1 MTLTPAPLLYLTDGT
16 TLPNGQ
22 LRRLNLIDPRAGYC
36 LEAWRPAVAQYK
48 EGGVWASS
56 PLATGRRLV
65 LRRFDNVI
73 DVIEMRA
80 RAHSQDAL
88 IAYQNELLAWL
99 EQAADYWTS
108 RWPMRPVYL
117 AARSAYEQNTRY
129 AVVHAGSV
137 TELSNPYDQPFLSR
151 NNRAALMTLT
161 LRLEHGLWQS
171 HPPGEAACV
180 AIGNRRLWTFTQW
193 TTAPAPPTGNVLAM
207 VEAQSGALLAGVSDT
222 AKLYISSDGLTW
234 SLLATLGS
242 ATSDAL
248 NALVKDN
255 SGVLYAAVSGGSG
268 VRGVWR
274 STDNGVNWTRV
285 LDPTDLSGDAATT
298 AGYYDVVFDAPRNR
312 ILACGGGFSAIEGYD
327 AGIISESSDSGT
339 NWRHWQKAP
348 YNYFK
353 SLALDHV
360 GRIYV
365 GWAAD
370 NGAVI
375 RSTDTWFERRAPAV
389 TWTPAQGYIG
399 THGQELPPTVWFR
412 AEDITGVVD
421 GGPVASWPAAPA
433 STQSG
438 VSAAQLVASQRPTY
452 VANQL
457 NGYPVVRFDGV
468 DDWLNTS
475 FVLGSSNWVAIALVK
490 ESDDLAES
498 VTVFGEVGPA
508 SNTGKHYLEMR
519 RAVSQVY
526 LQTNNHRLNANVAP
540 IWSADTWHIV
550 SAQWSFFVPVRRVY
564 FDGTLVGADE
574 YTTPISNPPA
584 LRIGGRGDGTLPF
597 DGDIVELIFFKHAIT
612 DDYRRQIEQ
621 YLNLKYNLGN
631 IFYDYEIVSSSLQ
644 FKTYDLVRVDD
655 AILHSAENTF
665 GGGDGRIRRLSLPNF
680 DVPATIA
687 TPAALLHTLY
697 PDPQMNGRVW
707 GGAANAVYK
716 SENGGLTWT
725 QVTSSAIGTVRAFL
739 RSSSGALLA
748 GGAGAVLLL
757 EGGGAIETQSDE
769 TQVGAGATCAYP
781 VYVANQNAQS
791 NLTHVLVFDASAGT
805 YTNYFAGD
813 TYPHPLLPDAPA
825 VGDIVYFGAQA
836 DLPDTQVGPFN
847 SLIFNLVEAA
857 QDITVI
863 WEYWNGSGWSSL
875 TAEDKTMAL
884 TATGVHSVVWRILSN
899 WTTTQVN
906 SISGWWV
913 RARVTAVG
921 GNPTPPRQGV
931 QDVYSVRWGYVE
943 VGEETVAGVL
953 PALARIKYF
962 CVGDKATGSPDMEC
976 DRLLVGL
983 RSVARGETFHA
994 YLNASD
1000 KQMPFGITVTASSP
1014 GSFQDSSF
1022 APTGRRLTITSSA
1035 TNTWQDVCS
1044 WQIATSIARDYYGS
1058 YRAFVRVHRTNGD
1071 ADDVRLRLRLV
1082 FGSGGGATFS
1092 RDAFV
1097 LSMTDGELVELGR
1110 IDIPNTGVAGLTENL
1125 GDELRLVLQ
1134 AYHTASS
1141 ITTRVYDLILIPV
1154 DEWAVDATIPALNTT
1169 DASEVDGESY
1179 LDIDSVSSP
1188 KEPLVAYNRTLAG
1201 LIKVRYQAIA
1211 GGPAMLQAGA
1221 RQRLWF
1227 LAALYNGQWAS
1238 YPEMVGAVQIEAVQR
1253 YLGLR
1258 GDQ

>member
-1 MTLTPAPLLYLTDGT
+1 MTLKPAPLLYLTDGT

-22 LRRLNLIDPRAGYC
+22 LRRLNLIDPHAGYC
-36 LEAWRPAVAQYK
+36 LETWRPAVAQYK
-48 EGGVWASS
+48 EGGVWSSS

-108 RWPMRPVYL
+108 RWPVRPVYL

-137 TELSNPYDQPFLSR
+137 PELGNPYDQPFLSR
-151 NNRAALMTLT
+151 GDRAALAILT

-193 TTAPAPPTGNVLAM
+193 TTAPAPPAGNVLAM
-207 VEAQSGALLAGVSDT
+207 IEADDGALLAGSDNT
-222 AKLYISSDGLTW
+222 AKLYTSSDGLNW
-234 SLLATLGS
+234 SLLATLGG
-242 ATSDAL
+242 AASDAL
-248 NALVKDN
+248 NALAKDN
-255 SGVLYAAVSGGSG
+255 SGALYAAVSGGSS
-268 VRGVWR
+268 VRGVWK
-274 STDNGVNWTRV
+274 SVDNGANWTRV
-285 LDPTDLSGDAATT
+285 LNPTDLSGDATTT
-298 AGYYDVVFDAPRNR
+298 AGCYDVVFDAPRNR
-312 ILACGGGFSAIEGYD
+312 ILACGGGFSTIEGYN
-327 AGIISESSDSGT
+327 AGIVSESSDGGT
-339 NWRHWQKAP
+339 TWRHWQKAP
-348 YNYFK
+348 YKYFK
-353 SLALDHV
+353 SLALDNV

-365 GWAAD
+365 GWSAN
-370 NGAVI
+370 NGTVI
-375 RSTDTWFERRAPAV
+375 RSTQTWFERQAPPV
-389 TWTPAQGYIG
+389 TWTPAEGDENG
-399 THGQELPPTVWFR
+399 RTPTVWFR
-412 AEDITGVVD
+412 AEDISGVPD
-421 GGPVASWPAAPA
+421 GGAVASWPAAPA

-438 VSAAQLVASQRPTY
+438 VSAEQLVAGQRPTY

-468 DDWLNTS
+468 DDWLNTD
-475 FVLGSSNWVAIALVK
+475 FVLGSSQWAAIALVK
-490 ESDDLAES
+490 DSKNNGESI
-498 VTVFGEVGPA
+498 TVFGEVGPA
-508 SNTGKHYLEMR
+508 TNAGKHYLEMR
-519 RAVSQVY
+519 RFAPNQVY
-526 LQTNNHRLNANVAP
+526 LNTNNHRLNANVSGG
-540 IWSADTWHIV
+540 WSLDTWHIL
-550 SAQWSFFVPVRRVY
+550 SAQWTQFIPVRRVY

-584 LRIGGRGDGTLPF
+584 LRIGGRGNGTLPF
-597 DGDIVELIFFKHAIT
+597 DGDIVELIFFKHAVS

-631 IFYDYEIVSSSLQ
+631 VFYDYEIVSSSLQ
-644 FKTYDLVRVDD
+644 YKTYDLARVSDT
-655 AILHSAENTF
+655 ILHSAENTF
-665 GGGDGRIRRLSLPNF
+665 GGGNGRIRRLTLPNY
-680 DVPATIA
+680 DNPATIA

-697 PDPQMNGRVW
+697 PDPQTGSRVW

-725 QVTSSAIGTVRAFL
+725 QVTSSPIGTVRAFL

-757 EGGGAIETQSDE
+757 EGGGAIETQTDE

-781 VYVANQNAQS
+781 VYVANQSAQS
-791 NLTHVLVFDASAGT
+791 NLTHVLVFDASASA

-836 DLPDTQVGPFN
+836 DLPDTKVGPFN

-857 QDITVI
+857 QDVTVV
-863 WEYWNGSGWSSL
+863 WEFWTGASWASL
-875 TAEDKTMAL
+875 TVEDKTAGL
-884 TATGVHSVVWRILSN
+884 TATGVRSVVWRLPAAN
-899 WTTTQVN
+899 PGTTTVN

-931 QDVYSVRWGYVE
+931 QDVYTVRWGYVE
-943 VGEETVAGVL
+943 VGEGTVTGVL
-953 PALARIKYF
+953 PALARIKYY
-962 CVGDKATGSPDMEC
+962 CVGDKATGSPNMEC

-983 RSVARGETFHA
+983 RSVARGEAFNA

-1000 KQMPFGITVTASSP
+1000 RQIPFGITVSASSP
-1014 GSFQDSSF
+1014 GSFENSSV
-1022 APTGRRLTITSSA
+1022 APTGRRLTITSST

-1071 ADDVRLRLRLV
+1071 ADDVRFRLKLV

-1092 RDAFV
+1092 RDAYV
-1097 LSMTDGELVELGR
+1097 LSTTDGELVELGR
-1110 IDIPNTGVAGLTENL
+1110 IDVPNTSVAGLAENL

-1134 AYHTASS
+1134 VYHTAGS
-1141 ITTRVYDLILIPV
+1141 ITTRVYDLILVPV
-1154 DEWAVDATIPALNTT
+1154 DEWAVDTTIPALNTT
-1169 DASEVDGESY
+1169 DASEVNGESY

-1238 YPEMVGAVQIEAVQR
+1238 YPEMVGAVQIEGVQR